1 MSLNF
6 KKSVCDDCHDLMSP
20 NISDITVIAAKG
32 VVCCIIYD
40 VNKSDA
46 IPFLENSVLN
56 DRGFG
61 HSFYEIWSWKIN
73 KDVQSL

>member
-1 MSLNF
+1 
-6 KKSVCDDCHDLMSP
+6 MSP
-20 NISDITVIAAKG
+20 NISDITVITAKG

-61 HSFYEIWSWKIN
+61 HSFY
-73 KDVQSL
+73 